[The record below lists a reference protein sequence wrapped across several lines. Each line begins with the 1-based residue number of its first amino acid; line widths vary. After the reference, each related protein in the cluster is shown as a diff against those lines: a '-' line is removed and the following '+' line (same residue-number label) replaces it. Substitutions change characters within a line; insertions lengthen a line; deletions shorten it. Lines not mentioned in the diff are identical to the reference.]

1 VKLRIATYNVNNLF
15 ERAAVLNL
23 EGFSKK
29 AAKILQDVQRLN
41 ELLEQESY
49 AGEVGQEIVALLE
62 KHDFHEEKK
71 NPWFT
76 INEVRGRLF
85 RVKQNKSGVTLVA
98 KGRKD
103 WLGWTVLLRQT
114 VNAPSIANTGR
125 VIRAVKADV
134 LCAVEVEDRLTLARF
149 NQNILGSAY
158 AHTMLIDGNDDRG
171 IDVSLLSQFEIRSV
185 RSHVDDLFPNKAG
198 ENVLKFSRDCPEYEV
213 ILPNGQPLWILC
225 NHLKSKGYGSQA
237 ENNDKRAG
245 QANRIREI
253 LGRFDLTVDFVVV
266 AGDLNDTP
274 NSKPLKGL
282 LQTPDLFDVLASPQF
297 QGPRWTYQDGR
308 DQIDYLLVSKALHD
322 KLQKVNIE
330 RRGIFSADNFDG
342 QFPHFSQVKDKVTQA
357 SDHAAVWA
365 EFKI

>member
-1 VKLRIATYNVNNLF
+1 
-15 ERAAVLNL
+15 
-23 EGFSKK
+23 
-29 AAKILQDVQRLN
+29 
-41 ELLEQESY
+41 
-49 AGEVGQEIVALLE
+49 
-62 KHDFHEEKK
+62 
-71 NPWFT
+71 
-76 INEVRGRLF
+76 
-85 RVKQNKSGVTLVA
+85 
-98 KGRKD
+98 
-103 WLGWTVLLRQT
+103 
-114 VNAPSIANTGR
+114 
-125 VIRAVKADV
+125 
-134 LCAVEVEDRLTLARF
+134 
-149 NQNILGSAY
+149 
-158 AHTMLIDGNDDRG
+158 
-171 IDVSLLSQFEIRSV
+171 V

-342 QFPHFSQVKDKVTQA
+342 QFSHFSQVKDKVTQA